1 MQSAGVKTIE
11 YAYVVTTL
19 TWGKFLPCSWQY
31 LSPIDKKWI
40 LGDLVYAQ
48 YLASP
53 TTVAIPFLFLLEV
66 LYRHLLSIYFYSLA
80 VYFVVVIITI

>member
-1 MQSAGVKTIE
+1 MTCGMVESRVEQSARVKTVE
-11 YAYVVTTL
+11 YAYVVTTD

-40 LGDLVYAQ
+40 LGDLVSAQ

-53 TTVAIPFLFLLEV
+53 TVAIPFLFVLEV
-66 LYRHLLSIYFYSLA
+66 LCVAIQFQFTLIR
-80 VYFVVVIITI
+80 